1 MMRRRRCS
9 TVLATVVASV
19 FALGGGA
26 ALAQAPIAGASPG
39 AGTLVHMTG
48 AAELELANDE
58 AVAHFFYETQDPDL
72 AKAQSQVNQRVAAGT
87 AVLKK
92 ADAQA
97 QIETAGYS
105 SFPVYSGPSNRTLA
119 GWRVRQGVTL
129 RTANLAALPNT
140 VAAAQS
146 TLSLGGIDF
155 KLSKSTRDK
164 ADAQLIAQAIANL
177 NARIAAAAQAL
188 GVPAQRIRLE
198 ELDFGGREGGPR
210 PMAMAR
216 MSAAADS
223 VPAPSFEAGVSIER
237 LTVSGKARLLP

>member
-1 MMRRRRCS
+1 MRRRACAAI
-9 TVLATVVASV
+9 LATL
-19 FALGGGA
+19 FALGGGV
-26 ALAQAPIAGASPG
+26 ALAQAPIATASPG
-39 AGTLVHMTG
+39 PGTVVHMTG
-48 AAELELANDE
+48 AAELEIANDE
-58 AVAHFFYETQDPDL
+58 AVAHFFYEAQDADL

-92 ADAQA
+92 ADPQA

-105 SFPVYSGPSNRTLA
+105 SFPVYSGPSSRTLA
-119 GWRVRQGVTL
+119 GWRVRQGVAL
-129 RTANLAALPNT
+129 RTANLNALPAT

-155 KLSKSTRDK
+155 KLSKTTRDK
-164 ADAQLIAQAIANL
+164 ADSQLISQAIANL

-198 ELDFGGREGGPR
+198 ELDFGGRDSGPR

-216 MSAAADS
+216 MAAPSES
-223 VPAPSFEAGVSIER
+223 VPAPSFEAGVSVER
-237 LTVSGKARLLP
+237 LTVSGRARLLP